1 MRYMQDDFAAKDV
14 LQESFIKIFQNIDR
28 YYDKGSFEGWLRK
41 ITVNTCLMA
50 IRKQKNGFD
59 ILELSDINNRQVK
72 PDVEFDLNEKDILK
86 MIRQLPGQYRA
97 IFNLFVIEGYSHAE
111 IANLLQIKESTS
123 RTKLSR
129 ARKLIQQIYLRN
141 IESSIVKTT

>member
-1 MRYMQDDFAAKDV
+1 MQDDFAAKDV